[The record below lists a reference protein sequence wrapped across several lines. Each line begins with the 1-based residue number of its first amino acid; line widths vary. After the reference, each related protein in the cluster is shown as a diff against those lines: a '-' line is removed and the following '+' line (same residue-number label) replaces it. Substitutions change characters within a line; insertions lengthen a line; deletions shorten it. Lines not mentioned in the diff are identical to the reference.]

1 VITGIDDSVE
11 HPELIEGGYLFSLE
25 TRKLDD
31 IRALGGNS
39 PEDDLA
45 FATVARVSE
54 INQGVYSALMR
65 PAVRAMATQK
75 TAELT
80 RRLHH
85 DRLGFEMF
93 ADENPLMR
101 PVAGWAEAVR
111 AERRPARPDNPF
123 VAFERVMS
131 DMIET
136 GLKMWGNARD
146 TAAEAIFFATYGS
159 PILQAMVG
167 LRADDASVSRRIA
180 RDEAREAS
188 AAQAAAHLSERID
201 QGGPIEA
208 AMRALIYVRGPDGSV
223 DERGFAAIKEI
234 GAGLPAAERVGFVRF
249 KEIVKEQ
256 YLMLLLDEDRAI
268 AALPKM
274 LQADRRQSE
283 ETLAMVHRVLA
294 ARGALSP
301 EASRRLAH
309 VETLL
314 DLPVGIAAERQPEAA
329 AE

>member
-1 VITGIDDSVE
+1 VITSIDEAVE
-11 HPELIEGGYLFSLE
+11 NPELIEGGYLFSLE

-54 INQGVYSALMR
+54 INQGVYSTLMR
-65 PAVRAMATQK
+65 PAVRAMATQT

-80 RRLHH
+80 RRLHPN
-85 DRLGFEMF
+85 RLGFEVF

-101 PVAGWAEAVR
+101 PVAGWAEAIR
-111 AERRPARPDNPF
+111 SDRRPARPDNPF
-123 VAFERVMS
+123 VGLEQVMS
-131 DMIET
+131 DMVET

-146 TAAEAIFFATYGS
+146 FAAEAIFFATYGS

-167 LRADDASVSRRIA
+167 LRADEASVNHRIA
-180 RDEAREAS
+180 RDVAREAA
-188 AAQAAAHLSERID
+188 AAQAVAHLDQRIY

-208 AMRALIYVRGPDGSV
+208 AVRALIYVRRPDGTV

-234 GAGLPAAERVGFVRF
+234 GVALPAAKRIGLVRF

-256 YLMLLLDEDRAI
+256 FLILLLDEDRVI
-268 AALPKM
+268 AALPKL
-274 LQADRRQSE
+274 LQNDRRQCE
-283 ETLAMVHRVLA
+283 QTLAMVHRVLA

-301 EASRRLAH
+301 EAKRRLARIDK
-309 VETLL
+309 LL
-314 DLPVGIAAERQPEAA
+314 DLPVAIAAERQPEAA